1 MKNDELYIT
10 SHMVVPIS
18 NKAGLVVPISLNSQ
32 QSENAPNKGREK
44 DEKTKV
50 NTKSLSIV

>member
-1 MKNDELYIT
+1 
-10 SHMVVPIS
+10 MVVPIS